1 MDASDYQKYEDK
13 MDKTLATLESAFATV
28 RAGRASAAVLEH
40 IRVDYYGQPTPITQI
55 GTVAVP
61 DPRTITITPWDAKTL
76 KDVEKAILASDLGIN
91 PQNDGK
97 LLRINFPQL
106 TEERRRELAKQIAKY
121 AEEAKVSVRN
131 VRRDALDDF
140 KAAKKKAEITED
152 DLKDA
157 ERDLQKLTEKF
168 VKLIEN
174 AEEKKSKELLSL

>member
-1 MDASDYQKYEDK
+1 MDISDYQKYEAK
-13 MDKTLATLESAFATV
+13 MEKTLGALESAFATV
-28 RAGRASAAVLEH
+28 RAGRASAAILEH

-76 KDVEKAILASDLGIN
+76 KDVEKAILSSDLGIN

-97 LLRINFPQL
+97 LLRLNFPQL

-131 VRRDALDDF
+131 IRRDALDEF
-140 KAAKKKAEITED
+140 KASKKKSEITED

-168 VKLIEN
+168 TKLIES